1 MMVAFVQMESQAAPM
16 AEVLSLIN
24 CVSFMRFS
32 EAIRTENMAL
42 KKDTVFSRSEIKE
55 FGSENDY
62 FDYFGKTKGYSL
74 SVEEFSSN

>member
-1 MMVAFVQMESQAAPM
+1 MMVAFVQMESQAAPI

-32 EAIRTENMAL
+32 EAIRTENIAL
-42 KKDTVFSRSEIKE
+42 KKETVFSRSEIEELGLEK
-55 FGSENDY
+55 DY
-62 FDYFGKTKGYSL
+62 FDCFGITKGYSL